1 MYRIMRSTK
10 FRECLPE
17 VPALENYGGIDQET
31 TFAKEQPLSEQTE
44 IVDSPSDWVNKH
56 IKSYVETDGAEGH
69 EFGGNG
75 APILL
80 LTVTGRKSG
89 VLRRTALIYGVDG
102 DNYVVVASKG
112 GAPKHPAW
120 YLNLDANPEVQV
132 QVLADK
138 FTARARTAE
147 GEERSRLWDKLAE
160 VWPDYNEYQ
169 TKTDRQIPIVVLEPV
184 IS

>member
-1 MYRIMRSTK
+1 MYRIMRSIEL
-10 FRECLPE
+10 RECLPG
-17 VPALENYGGIDQET
+17 VPVLENYGGIDQET
-31 TFAKEQPLSEQTE
+31 TCAKERPVSEQAE

-56 IKSYVETDGAEGH
+56 IKTYVETDGVDGH
-69 EFGGNG
+69 EFRNG

-89 VLRRTALIYGVDG
+89 VLRRTALIYGADG

-112 GAPKHPAW
+112 GAPKHPEW

-147 GEERSRLWDKLAE
+147 GEERTRLWDKLAE

-169 TKTDRQIPIVVLEPV
+169 TKTDRQIPIVVLERV
-184 IS
+184 QA